1 MTAYA
6 SSTNGK
12 CQTNVVTISEEENS
26 ASYYDES
33 VQSADPDR
41 KTITNQRGERHS
53 MWDEDDVGGVWR
65 SGLCLGVRIK
75 GAQVQTPL
83 QSACRCVPGQ
93 DTSPQIAPVGIAH
106 SIEYVSRF
114 G

>member
-1 MTAYA
+1 M
-6 SSTNGK
+6 
-12 CQTNVVTISEEENS
+12 VLV
-26 ASYYDES
+26 
-33 VQSADPDR
+33 
-41 KTITNQRGERHS
+41 
-53 MWDEDDVGGVWR
+53 DVAMGGVWR
-65 SGLCLGVRIK
+65 SGLVHWCVGVRIR
-75 GAQVQTPL
+75 GSQVQTPL

>member
-1 MTAYA
+1 MVSLEQNIIYPV
-6 SSTNGK
+6 
-12 CQTNVVTISEEENS
+12 QTKYILHVCS
-26 ASYYDES
+26 
-33 VQSADPDR
+33 
-41 KTITNQRGERHS
+41 
-53 MWDEDDVGGVWR
+53 VWR
-65 SGLCLGVRIK
+65 TIKLRSSKHIVNNGDFCNGRVCVFNVRHDDTEACGAV

-83 QSACRCVPGQ
+83 QSACRCVPE

>member
-1 MTAYA
+1 MFLKYL
-6 SSTNGK
+6 
-12 CQTNVVTISEEENS
+12 VV
-26 ASYYDES
+26 
-33 VQSADPDR
+33 
-41 KTITNQRGERHS
+41 KTIIVGIYIIYIYLNAYI
-53 MWDEDDVGGVWR
+53 GGVWR
-65 SGLCLGVRIK
+65 SGLCVGVLIR
-75 GAQVQTPL
+75 GSQVQTPL